1 MSSAE
6 TTIFLRPRP
15 YAKFAG
21 TLILLPLLPRPKPLK
36 PLPSEIWGQIM
47 ALAFAREVG
56 DLETA
61 RWSWSVLTVCKSFQ
75 EIALPSLY
83 TSIRLTGISSLEKF
97 YNRLHIADQKWDSI
111 RRIPYSSPG
120 RWVQTLDLS
129 ELLFEGHAQAVLLD
143 SLLTQLFPL
152 TPFLSDLSINP
163 SFVLSRRAL
172 TSLAQ
177 REGSTRLRSISGFSY
192 VPPLLSLPDEDPFVQ
207 LLRHCPNLE
216 VLVIVGQGLDP
227 TELELE
233 SGRAELPSMTT
244 FVPLNLPKL
253 GVMTLLSMHSSPLML
268 ALLNSPLP
276 RLRKLT
282 ITPYEDI
289 PYPASLVSEF
299 ITIHGAALT
308 SLSLFTPKSWPT
320 RLRPSPD
327 NLLICGPNLNHL
339 SLESPLPA
347 LILTEKHNLQI
358 LSIPRPK
365 ADFWR
370 VFERLLPLLPKLAVL
385 RARDVRWLRKG
396 ISLVAQEA
404 GVQGEMREWQRRLSR
419 WGIRL
424 VDADWKENE

>member
-1 MSSAE
+1 M
-6 TTIFLRPRP
+6 
-15 YAKFAG
+15 
-21 TLILLPLLPRPKPLK
+21 
-36 PLPSEIWGQIM
+36 
-47 ALAFAREVG
+47 
-56 DLETA
+56 
-61 RWSWSVLTVCKSFQ
+61 
-75 EIALPSLY
+75 
-83 TSIRLTGISSLEKF
+83 
-97 YNRLHIADQKWDSI
+97 
-111 RRIPYSSPG
+111 
-120 RWVQTLDLS
+120 
-129 ELLFEGHAQAVLLD
+129 FEGQAQAVLLD

-152 TPFLSDLSINP
+152 TPFLSNLSINP

-177 REGSTRLRSISGFSY
+177 REGSTRLHSISGLSY
-192 VPPLLSLPDEDPFVQ
+192 VPPLSSLPDEDPFVQ

-216 VLVIVGQGLDP
+216 VFVIVGQGLDP
-227 TELELE
+227 TEF
-233 SGRAELPSMTT
+233 SGSAELPSMTT

-253 GVMTLLSMHSSPLML
+253 SVMTLLSMHSSPLML
-268 ALLNSPLP
+268 ALLNTPLP

-299 ITIHGAALT
+299 IITHGATLT

-327 NLLICGPNLNHL
+327 NLLICGPDLNHL
-339 SLESPLPA
+339 SLETPLPA

>member
-1 MSSAE
+1 M
-6 TTIFLRPRP
+6 
-15 YAKFAG
+15 
-21 TLILLPLLPRPKPLK
+21 
-36 PLPSEIWGQIM
+36 
-47 ALAFAREVG
+47 
-56 DLETA
+56 
-61 RWSWSVLTVCKSFQ
+61 
-75 EIALPSLY
+75 PSLY
-83 TSIRLTGISSLEKF
+83 TSFQLTRISNLAKF
-97 YNRLHIADQKWDSI
+97 YDRLHIADQKWDSI

-120 RWVQTLDLS
+120 RWVQTLNLS
-129 ELLFEGHAQAVLLD
+129 ELVFEGQAQAVLLD
-143 SLLTQLFPL
+143 TLLTQLFPL
-152 TPFLSDLSINP
+152 TPFLSNLSINP

-177 REGSTRLRSISGFSY
+177 REGSTRLRSLSGLSY
-192 VPPLLSLPDEDPFVQ
+192 VPHLFSLPDEDPFVQ

-216 VLVIVGQGLDP
+216 VFIIVGQGLDP

-233 SGRAELPSMTT
+233 SGGAELPPMTT

-253 GVMTLLSMHSSPLML
+253 SVMTLLSMHSSLLML
-268 ALLNSPLP
+268 ALLNTPLP
-276 RLRKLT
+276 HLRKLT
-282 ITPYEDI
+282 ITPYDDI
-289 PYPASLVSEF
+289 PYPASLVSKF
-299 ITIHGAALT
+299 ISIHGPTLT

-327 NLLICGPNLNHL
+327 NLLICGPGLNHL

-404 GVQGEMREWQRRLSR
+404 GVQGEMRKWQRRLSR